1 MIRTL
6 CAGLL
11 FGPYAGCLVNDE
23 IMFEEEPDFPPVI
36 LDAPNP
42 VAPIGEH
49 IWIDSSVTAMWPLD
63 VRVRDENINQ
73 ELIAH
78 WRVLGEGETLEDFD
92 QVILAPGLLVR
103 DLQISVNSARSL
115 DRGSCHRLEL
125 AVSGSFFKNQK
136 RREVFDVRPDDAQ
149 EDIDT
154 AVWWI
159 WEGRGEMLTDDQQKA
174 RLIDSCNA
182 IEALLASD
190 PMAEDM

>member
-23 IMFEEEPDFPPVI
+23 IMFEEEPNFPPVI

-42 VAPIGEH
+42 VVRIGEH
-49 IWIDSSVTAMWPLD
+49 IWIDGSAVPMLDLD

-78 WRVLGEGETLEDFD
+78 WRVLGQGETLAEFDD
-92 QVILAPGLLVR
+92 QVLPPGLLVR
-103 DLQISVNSARSL
+103 DLRISVNSARSI
-115 DRGSCHRLEL
+115 DDGRCHRLEL
-125 AVSGSFFKNQK
+125 AVSGSFLKNQK
-136 RREVFDVRPDDAQ
+136 RKEVFDVTLDNA
-149 EDIDT
+149 DIDT

-159 WEGRGEMLTDDQQKA
+159 WEGRGEAGTLPQEKA
-174 RLIDSCNA
+174 ALVDSCDA
-182 IEALLASD
+182 IEALLT
-190 PMAEDM
+190 AEPRTEGM